1 MKVGNILALSAFM
14 SGNKTLSDKIK
25 AATENEYV
33 FTDDEKREV
42 DNLISCYNITIS
54 ELNDERLP
62 VIERENVRIKDG
74 KVFYKDLK
82 KTALEIKSVYRSD
95 IELKFKCYPRYFT
108 CDGDE
113 CTVEYNYIIS
123 PVTDVTED
131 CVYNGTIITP
141 RIIAEGVT
149 AERYLTAS
157 MFEESVLWRDRYDS
171 SLKAALI
178 KRKVGI
184 IKQRGWY

>member
-14 SGNKTLSDKIK
+14 TGNKTLSDKIK
-25 AATENEYV
+25 SATENDYV
-33 FTDDEKREV
+33 LTDEEKKEV
-42 DNLISCYNITIS
+42 DNLISCYNIIIS

-62 VIERENVRIKDG
+62 VVEREKVKVKDG
-74 KVFYKDLK
+74 KVYYKDLK

-113 CTVEYNYIIS
+113 CTVEYNYVIP
-123 PVTDVTED
+123 PVNGITED
-131 CVYNGTIITP
+131 CVYNNSIITP

-149 AERYLTAS
+149 AESYLAAS
-157 MFEESVLWRDRYDS
+157 MFEEAMLWRDRYLS
-171 SLKAALI
+171 SVKAAMI
-178 KRKVGI
+178 KRKVGLL
-184 IKQRGWY
+184 KQRGWY